1 MIKKYLILNK
11 LYLWT
16 RIYVYTHGLL
26 FKTAMAFNSLTLLT
40 FFFHSHAFFLIF
52 SQYSHNY
59 EKIKYFFGNWKI
71 QKFKASLAA
80 LGPQV
85 RTSWLV
91 KWISWFSMS
100 TWHTAMERL
109 ATWRPQLRLCRSNT
123 FGKSHIIYAV
133 IRILMSRVRN
143 VYNWHKSKNETWQ
156 KERDSKIVN
165 RNNIILKKKK

>member
-1 MIKKYLILNK
+1 MLDFQIFLILKKRIVTQKMIKKYLILNK

-16 RIYVYTHGLL
+16 RIYVYTRGLL

-71 QKFKASLAA
+71 QKFKVSLAA

-123 FGKSHIIYAV
+123 FSKSHIIYAV
-133 IRILMSRVRN
+133 IRILMSQCEKCV
-143 VYNWHKSKNETWQ
+143 
-156 KERDSKIVN
+156 
-165 RNNIILKKKK
+165 

>member
-1 MIKKYLILNK
+1 MLDFQIFLILKKKIVTQKMIKKYFILNQNYSK

-16 RIYVYTHGLL
+16 RIYVYTRGLL
-26 FKTAMAFNSLTLLT
+26 FKTAIQFSLLYLHS
-40 FFFHSHAFFLIF
+40 FHSHAFFLIF

-59 EKIKYFFGNWKI
+59 EKIKYLFGNWKI

-133 IRILMSRVRN
+133 IRILMSQCEKCV
-143 VYNWHKSKNETWQ
+143 
-156 KERDSKIVN
+156 
-165 RNNIILKKKK
+165 

>member
-1 MIKKYLILNK
+1 MIKKYLILNYEQEYTCIRVVYYSK
-11 LYLWT
+11 LL
-16 RIYVYTHGLL
+16 RHSILII
-26 FKTAMAFNSLTLLT
+26 LLT

-133 IRILMSRVRN
+133 IRILMSQCEKCV
-143 VYNWHKSKNETWQ
+143 
-156 KERDSKIVN
+156 
-165 RNNIILKKKK
+165 

>member
-1 MIKKYLILNK
+1 MICYSKLLRHSILI
-11 LYLWT
+11 
-16 RIYVYTHGLL
+16 
-26 FKTAMAFNSLTLLT
+26 TLLT
-40 FFFHSHAFFLIF
+40 FFFHSD
-52 SQYSHNY
+52 NR
-59 EKIKYFFGNWKI
+59 EKIKHLFGNWKI
-71 QKFKASLAA
+71 QKIKASLAA

-85 RTSWLV
+85 RASWLV

-143 VYNWHKSKNETWQ
+143 ICNWRKSKDETWQ
-156 KERDSKIVN
+156 KERDGKIVN
-165 RNNIILKKKK
+165 RNNIILKKKKNK